1 MNFLEKILFN
11 RITKANDIKFEMPI
25 EDLEKI
31 VVEKR
36 MEINNYLN
44 QNNNIE
50 LQKLKND
57 FSVYTVILERVILER
72 RLESGISTLIYY
84 IYTILGNI
92 AGILMS
98 ILVFFSTR
106 GYVGHI
112 ILLISIAGGVF
123 GIIIAIKSMRKERK
137 FLITLKNGI

>member
-1 MNFLEKILFN
+1 MLFN
-11 RITKANDIKFEMPI
+11 RITKANDLKFEMPI

-31 VVEKR
+31 VVKKR

-57 FSVYTVILERVILER
+57 FSVYTVMLERVILER

-84 IYTILGNI
+84 IYTILGNM

-106 GYVGHI
+106 GYIGHI
-112 ILLISIAGGVF
+112 ILLISIAGGVI

-137 FLITLKNGI
+137 FISTLKNGI

>member
-57 FSVYTVILERVILER
+57 FSVYTVMLERVILER

-112 ILLISIAGGVF
+112 ILLISIAGGVI

-137 FLITLKNGI
+137 FISTLKNGI

>member
-1 MNFLEKILFN
+1 MLFN

-36 MEINNYLN
+36 KEINNYLN

-57 FSVYTVILERVILER
+57 FSVYTVMLERVILER

-106 GYVGHI
+106 GYIGHI

-137 FLITLKNGI
+137 FISTLKNGI